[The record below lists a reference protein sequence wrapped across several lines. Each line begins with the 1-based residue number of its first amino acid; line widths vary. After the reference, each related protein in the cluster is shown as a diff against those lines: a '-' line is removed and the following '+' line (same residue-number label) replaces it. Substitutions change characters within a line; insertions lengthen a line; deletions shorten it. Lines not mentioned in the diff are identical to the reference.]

1 MDDITKN
8 YRFQRILHE
17 AAQYRMLRQI
27 FDADRDH
34 ETTLRPADYYR
45 RDLACEDKKNR
56 A

>member
-1 MDDITKN
+1 MDDITKS

-27 FDADRDH
+27 FDADRDY
-34 ETTLRPADYYR
+34 ETTPRPADYYR
-45 RDLACEDKKNR
+45 PGLGCDDEKNR